1 MFEYDLVRVFEHPL
15 KFRAVIPYAIVA
27 LGGSL
32 SGECAVEVQWR
43 RSPAEP
49 EHHDTLVL
57 RWDTATL
64 KPHFAEIEEEIAIV
78 RDRDEDV
85 PRRMEFAAIA
95 SAVAVMAHIAPGV
108 LFTHRSNIG
117 SGHDYYLNDS
127 TGEMIEIAGRLEG
140 GLPSLFEEKRQQSAT
155 NPRLRQRWVSV
166 TIFSKKPRN
175 RTERLTP

>member
-15 KFRAVIPYAIVA
+15 KFRAVLPYAIVA

-32 SGECAVEVQWR
+32 SGEHSIEVQWR
-43 RSPAEP
+43 SAPGEP
-49 EHHDTLVL
+49 EQNDTLVL

-64 KPHFAEIEEEIAIV
+64 KPHFAEIEEEIAII
-78 RDRDEDV
+78 RDRDEDIAK
-85 PRRMEFAAIA
+85 RMEYAAIV
-95 SAVAVMAHIAPGV
+95 SAVAVMAHIAPAV
-108 LFTHRSNIG
+108 RFTHRSNID
-117 SGHDYYLNDS
+117 SGHDYYLNDA
-127 TGEMIEIAGRLEG
+127 TNEMIEIAGRWEG
-140 GLPSLFEEKRQQSAT
+140 GLPSLFEEKRLQSAT